1 MGNTI
6 GVTSGAGI
14 VTWYVFV
21 AQALAFCVLSF
32 FLMIANVNVF
42 TVIVIGQF
50 CFLSTNVLLSLLDSS
65 YLLDQQ

>member
-6 GVTSGAGI
+6 CVTSGAGI

-21 AQALAFCVLSF
+21 AQAIAFCVLSL
-32 FLMIANVNVF
+32 FLMIVNVF

>member
-21 AQALAFCVLSF
+21 AQAIAFCVLSF
-32 FLMIANVNVF
+32 FLMIVNVF